1 MRPLFLTILLCAA
14 LSASA
19 QTLPSHEGER
29 QRYSIQ
35 IDLGKAY
42 LRGVCVMLMQAD
54 TIKASIVNEFG
65 VSFIDFTYTPSNGK
79 VRLLNVV
86 AKLDKWYIRR
96 ILRKDIRG
104 LMRNME
110 KGINRYKGLEVV
122 RLEV

>member
-42 LRGVCVMLMQAD
+42 LSGVCVMLMQAD

-65 VSFIDFTYTPSNGK
+65 VSVIDLAYTPSNGK
-79 VRLLNVV
+79 VRLLNVI

-96 ILRKDIRG
+96 ILRKDIRR
-104 LMRNME
+104 LKSNMDKDIKRKKRKE
-110 KGINRYKGLEVV
+110 DDR
-122 RLEV
+122 